1 MESLESNVYLLSMT
15 TYLLIWKTN
24 KYCDISFVNLKK
36 QMAMFWMQRSIIC
49 KDFIKYNKMNGI
61 TPMKIHV
68 ECAHPKLFGYR
79 KL

>member
-49 KDFIKYNKMNGI
+49 KDFIKYNKMNG
-61 TPMKIHV
+61 
-68 ECAHPKLFGYR
+68 
-79 KL
+79 